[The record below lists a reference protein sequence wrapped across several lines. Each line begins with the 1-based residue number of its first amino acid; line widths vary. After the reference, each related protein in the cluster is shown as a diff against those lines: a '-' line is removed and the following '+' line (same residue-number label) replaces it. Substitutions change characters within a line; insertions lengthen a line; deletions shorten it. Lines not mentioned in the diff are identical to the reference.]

1 VGAGATDDAS
11 VPGAEVA
18 DTSGTDVVAT
28 EAAAELIESL
38 EDAAAEEAEEDAM
51 DEVN

>member
-1 VGAGATDDAS
+1 VATD
-11 VPGAEVA
+11 E
-18 DTSGTDVVAT
+18 
-28 EAAAELIESL
+28 AAELIEAL